1 MSMKTY
7 ILKRILSALV
17 IMWAVATIVFICMRV
32 IPSDPAQVVLGEY
45 ATAEALRAFRHEMG
59 LDRPLW
65 YQYAEFMGR
74 LLHGD
79 LGRSMITHRPIGE
92 QIWALFPYTFNLAVS
107 STLLGALIGI
117 PLGVWAAIRK
127 NTPVDYMSRIIA
139 LAGFSFPAFYL
150 GVLLLLIF
158 SVELG
163 WFPVI
168 HQVRSGTLVEHIQKL
183 ILPALSLGLIQASYV
198 TRLTRSAMLEALNED
213 YVRTAF
219 AKGLRPKKVY
229 FKHVL
234 KNIMIPVITAIGLYM
249 GTILGGAIL
258 TETVFNRP
266 GLGKLLVGAISQRD
280 YNTVQSGLVVFAFI
294 VVIVN
299 LIVDLTYSFFDP
311 KVRYE

>member
-1 MSMKTY
+1 
-7 ILKRILSALV
+7 
-17 IMWAVATIVFICMRV
+17 
-32 IPSDPAQVVLGEY
+32 
-45 ATAEALRAFRHEMG
+45 MG

-65 YQYAEFMGR
+65 VQYAEFMSR
-74 LLHGD
+74 LVRGD
-79 LGRSMITHRPIGE
+79 LGRSMITNRPIGE

-107 STLLGALIGI
+107 STLLGAIIGI

-127 NTPVDYMSRIIA
+127 NTPVDYISRIVA

-150 GVLLLLIF
+150 GVLLLLVF

-168 HQVRSGTLVEHIQKL
+168 HQVRSGTFSEHIQKL

-219 AKGLRPKKVY
+219 AKGLRPRKVY

-299 LIVDLTYSFFDP
+299 LIVDLTYSLFDP
-311 KVRYE
+311 KVKYE

>member
-1 MSMKTY
+1 MKTY

-17 IMWAVATIVFICMRV
+17 IMWAVATIVFFAMRV
-32 IPSDPAQVVLGEY
+32 VPSDPAQVVLGNY
-45 ATAEALRAFRHEMG
+45 ATEEALKAFRHDMG

-65 YQYAEFMGR
+65 DQYMDFIGGLVR
-74 LLHGD
+74 GD
-79 LGRSMITHRPIGE
+79 LGRSMITHRPIGA
-92 QIWALFPYTFNLAVS
+92 QIWALFPYTFNLAVF
-107 STLLGALIGI
+107 STIIGALIGI
-117 PLGVWAAIRK
+117 PLGVWSAIRK
-127 NTPVDYMSRIIA
+127 NTAVDYISRIVA

-163 WFPVI
+163 WFPI
-168 HQVRSGTLVEHIQKL
+168 LHQVRTGTLAEHIQKL
-183 ILPALSLGLIQASYV
+183 ILPAMSLGLIQASYV
-198 TRLTRSAMLEALNED
+198 TRLTRSSMLEALNED

-219 AKGLRPKKVY
+219 AKGLRPSKVY

-234 KNIMIPVITAIGLYM
+234 KNIMIPVVTAIGLYM

-266 GLGKLLVGAISQRD
+266 GIGKLLVGAISQRD
-280 YNTVQSGLVVFAFI
+280 YNMVQSGLMVFAFI

-299 LIVDLTYSFFDP
+299 LLVDLTYSLFDP
-311 KVRYE
+311 KVKYE

>member
-1 MSMKTY
+1 
-7 ILKRILSALV
+7 
-17 IMWAVATIVFICMRV
+17 MWAVATIVFFAMRV
-32 IPSDPAQVVLGEY
+32 IPSDPAMVVLGNY
-45 ATAEALRAFRHEMG
+45 ATAEALKAFRHDMG

-65 YQYAEFMGR
+65 DQYIDFVSGLVR
-74 LLHGD
+74 GD
-79 LGRSMITHRPIGE
+79 LGRSMITNRPIGE
-92 QIWALFPYTFNLAVS
+92 QIWALFPYTFNLAVF
-107 STLLGALIGI
+107 STLLGAIIGI

-127 NTPVDYMSRIIA
+127 NTAVDYISRIVA

-163 WFPVI
+163 WFPI
-168 HQVRSGTLVEHIQKL
+168 LHQVRTGTLAEHIQKL
-183 ILPALSLGLIQASYV
+183 ILPAMSLGLIQASYV

-234 KNIMIPVITAIGLYM
+234 KNIMIPVVTAIGLYM

-266 GLGKLLVGAISQRD
+266 GIGKLLVGAISQRD
-280 YNTVQSGLVVFAFI
+280 YNMVQSGLMVFAFI

-299 LIVDLTYSFFDP
+299 LIVDLTYALFDP
-311 KVRYE
+311 KVKYE

>member
-1 MSMKTY
+1 MKIY
-7 ILKRILSALV
+7 VLKRILSALV

-32 IPSDPAQVVLGEY
+32 IPSDPAQVVLGNY
-45 ATAEALRAFRHEMG
+45 ATEETLKAFRRDMG

-65 YQYAEFMGR
+65 VQYAEFINQLVR
-74 LLHGD
+74 GD
-79 LGRSMITHRPIGE
+79 LGRSMITNRPIGE
-92 QIWALFPYTFNLAVS
+92 QIWALFPYTFNLAVT
-107 STLLGALIGI
+107 STLLGAIIGI

-150 GVLLLLIF
+150 GVLLLLVF

-168 HQVRSGTLVEHIQKL
+168 HQVRSGTLAEHIQKL

-219 AKGLRPKKVY
+219 AKGLKPKKVY

-234 KNIMIPVITAIGLYM
+234 KNIMIPVVTAIGLYM

-299 LIVDLTYSFFDP
+299 LIVDLTYSLFDP
-311 KVRYE
+311 KVKYE

>member
-1 MSMKTY
+1 MKIY
-7 ILKRILSALV
+7 VLKRIFSALV
-17 IMWAVATIVFICMRV
+17 IMWAVATIVFISMRV
-32 IPSDPAQVVLGEY
+32 IPSDPAQVVLGNY
-45 ATAEALRAFRHEMG
+45 ATEEALKAFRHDMG

-65 YQYAEFMGR
+65 VQYAEFMNR
-74 LLHGD
+74 LVRGD
-79 LGRSMITHRPIGE
+79 LGRSMITNRPIGE

-107 STLLGALIGI
+107 STLLGAIIGI

-127 NTPVDYMSRIIA
+127 NSPVDYISRIVA

-150 GVLLLLIF
+150 GVLLLLVF

-168 HQVRSGTLVEHIQKL
+168 HQVRSGTFGEHIQKL

-219 AKGLRPKKVY
+219 AKGLGPQKVY

-299 LIVDLTYSFFDP
+299 LIVDLTYSLFDP
-311 KVRYE
+311 KVKYE

>member
-1 MSMKTY
+1 MKIY
-7 ILKRILSALV
+7 VLKRILSALV

-32 IPSDPAQVVLGEY
+32 IPSDPAQVVLGNY
-45 ATAEALRAFRHEMG
+45 ATEETIKAFRHDMG

-65 YQYAEFMGR
+65 VQYAEFMSR
-74 LLHGD
+74 LVRGD
-79 LGRSMITHRPIGE
+79 LGRSMITNRPIGE

-107 STLLGALIGI
+107 STLLGAIIGI

-127 NTPVDYMSRIIA
+127 NTAVDYLSRIVA

-150 GVLLLLIF
+150 GVLLLLVF

-168 HQVRSGTLVEHIQKL
+168 HQVRSGTLSEHIQKL

-219 AKGLRPKKVY
+219 AKGLRPRKVY

-266 GLGKLLVGAISQRD
+266 GLGKLWWAPSANAITTPFNPAWWCLLS
-280 YNTVQSGLVVFAFI
+280 SWSS
-294 VVIVN
+294 
-299 LIVDLTYSFFDP
+299 LISWLI
-311 KVRYE
+311 